1 MTMGKHLIF
10 DQHLSE
16 NYSQN
21 NRNNIYLLFFHLRKK
36 YFHLL
41 KKSISFLKNVFSFVK
56 EKSFSKMKYF
66 FHLRKKYFHLL
77 KKEFHF

>member
-41 KKSISFLKNVFSFVK
+41 KKV
-56 EKSFSKMKYF
+56 
-66 FHLRKKYFHLL
+66 
-77 KKEFHF
+77 FHF